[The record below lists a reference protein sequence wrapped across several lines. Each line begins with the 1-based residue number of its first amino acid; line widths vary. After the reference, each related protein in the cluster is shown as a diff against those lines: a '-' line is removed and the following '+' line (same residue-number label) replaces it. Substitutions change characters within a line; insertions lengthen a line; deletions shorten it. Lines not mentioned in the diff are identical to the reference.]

1 MNALI
6 RHHLHSLRQ
15 SGVRFASAPFAAL
28 ANMVVIGVVLALPLG
43 MYLLVSNVQSLAS
56 SIPTEP
62 QISVFLTPGAAK
74 TDVAALENR
83 LRAVEHVRSVR
94 FVSREAALASL
105 KRSPGMADVIST
117 LRENPLPD
125 AYVVTLGEGS
135 AAAAER
141 LESELKGV
149 PGIAH
154 VQVDSA
160 WVRRIDALL
169 SLGRSAVILLSALLS
184 LALVAV
190 TFNTIRLQ
198 ILTQREEIEV
208 SKLIGATDAYVRR
221 PFFYWGGLLGAS
233 GGLCALL
240 LVFLAQVLL
249 NRNLS
254 EFGNLYG
261 VELRLQFLPVAD
273 AALFLAFAAL
283 LGWVGTYLSVSRH
296 LSKIQPR

>member
-15 SGVRFASAPFAAL
+15 SGIRFASAPFAAL

-43 MYLLVSNVQSLAS
+43 MYVLVSNVQSLAS
-56 SIPTEP
+56 SIPTDP
-62 QISVFLTPGAAK
+62 QVSVFLNPGAAK
-74 TDVAALENR
+74 ADVAALEAR
-83 LRAVEHVRSVR
+83 LKAVERVRSVR

-105 KRSPGMADVIST
+105 KRTPGMADVIST

-125 AYVVTLGEGS
+125 AFVVTLGEGS
-135 AAAAER
+135 AATAER
-141 LESELKGV
+141 LEAELKGV
-149 PGIAH
+149 PGVAH

-221 PFFYWGGLLGAS
+221 PFFYWGALLGAS

-240 LVFLAQVLL
+240 LVFLAKIML

-254 EFGNLYG
+254 GFGNLYG
-261 VELRLQFLPVAD
+261 VELRMQFLSISDAVA
-273 AALFLAFAAL
+273 FLAFAAL
-283 LGWVGTYLSVSRH
+283 LGWIGTYMSVSRH
-296 LSKIQPR
+296 LSKIQPG

>member
-15 SGVRFASAPFAAL
+15 SAVRFAGAPFAAL

-62 QISVFLTPGAAK
+62 QISVFLSPGAAK
-74 TDVAALENR
+74 ADVAALETR
-83 LRAVEHVRSVR
+83 LKAVERVRSVR
-94 FVSREAALASL
+94 FVSREAALAGL
-105 KRSPGMADVIST
+105 KRTPGMADVIST

-125 AYVVTLGEGS
+125 AYVVTLAEGS
-135 AAAAER
+135 AATAER
-141 LESELKGV
+141 LEGELKGV
-149 PGIAH
+149 AGVAH

-160 WVRRIDALL
+160 WVRRIDAML

-221 PFFYWGGLLGAS
+221 PFFYWGALLGAS

-240 LVFLAQVLL
+240 LAFLAQVLL

-254 EFGNLYG
+254 GFGNLYG

-273 AALFLAFAAL
+273 AAAFVAFSSL
-283 LGWVGTYLSVSRH
+283 LGWIGTYLSVSRH

>member
-254 EFGNLYG
+254 GFGNLYG

-273 AALFLAFAAL
+273 AALLLAFAAL

-296 LSKIQPR
+296 LSRIQPR

>member
-1 MNALI
+1 MSAWL
-6 RHHLHSLRQ
+6 RHHSQSLWQTLARL
-15 SGVRFASAPFAAL
+15 ASAPFATL
-28 ANMVVIGVVLALPLG
+28 ANVLVLAGALALPLG
-43 MYLLVSNVQSLAS
+43 AYGLLVNLQGFSGSL
-56 SIPTEP
+56 PTEP
-62 QISVFLTPGAAK
+62 QISLFLSSGGSAP
-74 TDVAALENR
+74 DVATLEAQ
-83 LRAVEHVRSVR
+83 LRKAEGVRGVR
-94 FVSREAALASL
+94 FVSRDAALAGL
-105 KRSPGMADVIST
+105 KRAPGMAEVISS
-117 LRENPLPD
+117 LRDNPLPD
-125 AYVVTLGEGS
+125 AFVVTLADGDAS
-135 AAAAER
+135 AAER
-141 LESELKGV
+141 LEKQFRALPGV
-149 PGIAH
+149 AH

-169 SLGRSAVILLSALLS
+169 RLGRTTVLLLGTLLGF
-184 LALVAV
+184 ALVAV

-198 ILTQREEIEV
+198 VLTQREEIEV

-221 PFFYWGGLLGAS
+221 RFFYWGGLLGAS

-254 EFGNLYG
+254 GFGNLYG

>member
-1 MNALI
+1 MNAWA

-15 SGVRFASAPFAAL
+15 TAFRFAAAPFAAL
-28 ANMVVIGVVLALPLG
+28 ANIVVIGVVLALPLG
-43 MYLLVSNVQSLAS
+43 AYLLVTNVQSLAS

-62 QISVFLTPGAAK
+62 QVSVVLNPGAAK
-74 TDVAALENR
+74 ADLVALEAR
-83 LRAVEHVRSVR
+83 LKSVERVRSVR
-94 FVSREAALASL
+94 FVPREAALASL

-135 AAAAER
+135 AATAER

-169 SLGRSAVILLSALLS
+169 SLGRSAVILLAGLLS
-184 LALVAV
+184 LSLVAV

-221 PFFYWGGLLGAS
+221 PFVYWGGLLGLS

-240 LVFLAQVLL
+240 LVFLAQFFL

-254 EFGNLYG
+254 GFGNLYG
-261 VELRLQFLPVAD
+261 VELRLQFLPIAD
-273 AALFLAFAAL
+273 AAAFLAFAAL

-296 LSKIQPR
+296 LSKIQPQ

>member
-1 MNALI
+1 MNGLI

-28 ANMVVIGVVLALPLG
+28 ANVIVIGVVLALPLG

-62 QISVFLTPGAAK
+62 QISVFLNPAAAK
-74 TDVAALENR
+74 ADVAALETR
-83 LRAVEHVRSVR
+83 LKAVERVRSVR
-94 FVSREAALASL
+94 FVSRETALASL
-105 KRSPGMADVIST
+105 KRTPGMADVIST

-135 AAAAER
+135 AATAER

-169 SLGRSAVILLSALLS
+169 NLGRSAVILLSALLS

-240 LVFLAQVLL
+240 LVFLTQILL

-254 EFGNLYG
+254 GFGNLYG

-273 AALFLAFAAL
+273 AATFVAFAAL